1 MRLSDDNICAYHKKA
16 LPLCLKRVKY
26 CYLPPMKLLTANRAN
41 KLLYNFLKV
50 NKLSGNVL
58 LPANVCPDVVKTL
71 HHAGLSTTFVDLQV
85 DNLCINQ
92 EVVLAEAKEA
102 SMLLFVHTYGIE
114 HDFYAFFEQVREQ
127 NPDIVIVDDKCL
139 CLPDL
144 DVKDSPADL
153 VLYSTGER
161 KMVNLGGGAIGYLA
175 DQWEYDEVRVEESE
189 LLSNELW
196 LLDPKQLYM
205 KMDAI
210 IAHKEKLNT
219 IYRALLPEAI
229 QLPDAYQHWRFHIL
243 VPNQQEVL
251 AALAAEC
258 IPVDSTYPAQD
269 EACVVASNLHMLAIP
284 LYNDK
289 HLTQEQ
295 ATRACEIIKECL

>member
-1 MRLSDDNICAYHKKA
+1 
-16 LPLCLKRVKY
+16 
-26 CYLPPMKLLTANRAN
+26 MKLLTANRAN

-50 NKLSGNVL
+50 NNLSGNVL

-85 DNLCINQ
+85 DNLCIHQ
-92 EVVLAEAKEA
+92 EAVLRLAREA

-114 HDFYAFFEQVREQ
+114 HDFYSFFEQVREQ

-144 DVKDSPADL
+144 DVKDSAADL
-153 VLYSTGER
+153 VLYSTGEN
-161 KMVNLGGGAIGYLA
+161 KMINLGGGAIGYLA

-189 LLSNELW
+189 LLSNELS

-219 IYRALLPEAI
+219 IYRAMLPEAI
-229 QLPDAYQHWRFHIL
+229 QLPDAYQHWRFNIL
-243 VPNQQEVL
+243 VPNQEQVL
-251 AALAAEC
+251 AALAAEG
-258 IPVDSTYPAQD
+258 IPADCAYPSQD
-269 EACVVASNLHMLAIP
+269 EACVVASNLHTLSVN

-289 HLTQEQ
+289 HLTPDQ
-295 ATRACEIIKECL
+295 ATRACEIIKECM

>member
-1 MRLSDDNICAYHKKA
+1 
-16 LPLCLKRVKY
+16 
-26 CYLPPMKLLTANRAN
+26 MKLLTANRAN
-41 KLLYNFLKV
+41 KILYNFLKV
-50 NKLSGNVL
+50 NNISGNVL
-58 LPANVCPDVVKTL
+58 LPANICSDVVKTL
-71 HHAGLSTTFVDLQV
+71 QYAGLTTTFVDLQV

-92 EVVLAEAKEA
+92 EALLAMAKEA

-127 NPDIVIVDDKCL
+127 NPDIIIVDDKCL

-144 DVKDSPADL
+144 DVKDSAADL
-153 VLYSTGER
+153 VLYSTGEN
-161 KMVNLGGGAIGYLA
+161 KMINLGGGAIGYLA

-219 IYRALLPEAI
+219 IYRAMLPEAI
-229 QLPDAYQHWRFHIL
+229 QLPDAYQHWRFNIL
-243 VPNQQEVL
+243 VPNQEQVL
-251 AALAAEC
+251 AALAAEG
-258 IPVDSTYPAQD
+258 IPADCAYPSQD
-269 EACVVASNLHMLAIP
+269 EACVVASNLHTLSVN

-289 HLTQEQ
+289 HLTPDQ

>member
-1 MRLSDDNICAYHKKA
+1 
-16 LPLCLKRVKY
+16 
-26 CYLPPMKLLTANRAN
+26 MKLLTANRAN

-50 NKLSGNVL
+50 NNLSGNVL

-71 HHAGLSTTFVDLQV
+71 HHAGLTTTFVDLQV
-85 DNLCINQ
+85 DNLCISQ
-92 EVVLAEAKEA
+92 EAVLRLAKEA
-102 SMLLFVHTYGIE
+102 SILLFVHTYGIE

-127 NPDIVIVDDKCL
+127 NPDIIIVDDKCL

-144 DVKDSPADL
+144 DVKDSAADL
-153 VLYSTGER
+153 VLYSTGEN
-161 KMVNLGGGAIGYLA
+161 KMINLGGGAIGYLA

-219 IYRALLPEAI
+219 IYRAMLPEAI
-229 QLPDAYQHWRFHIL
+229 QLPDAYQHWRFNIL
-243 VPNQQEVL
+243 VPNQEQVL
-251 AALAAEC
+251 AALAAEG
-258 IPVDSTYPAQD
+258 IPADCAYPSQD
-269 EACVVASNLHMLAIP
+269 EACVVASNLHTFSVN

-289 HLTQEQ
+289 HLTPEQ

>member
-1 MRLSDDNICAYHKKA
+1 
-16 LPLCLKRVKY
+16 
-26 CYLPPMKLLTANRAN
+26 MKLLTANRAT

-50 NKLSGNVL
+50 NNISGKVL
-58 LPANVCPDVVKTL
+58 LPANICPEVVKTL
-71 HHAGLSTTFVDLQV
+71 HYAGMTTTFIDLQV
-85 DNLCINQ
+85 ETLCINQ
-92 EVVLAEAKEA
+92 EAVLAAAKDA

-127 NPDIVIVDDKCL
+127 NPNIIIVDDKCL

-144 DVKDSPADL
+144 EVKDSAADL
-153 VLYSTGER
+153 VLYSTGEK

-175 DQWEYDEVRVEESE
+175 DKWEYDEVEVEESD

-219 IYRALLPEAI
+219 IYRAMLPEAI
-229 QLPDAYQHWRFHIL
+229 QLPDAYQHWRFNIL
-243 VPNQQEVL
+243 VPNKQQIL
-251 AALAAEC
+251 DALAAED
-258 IPVDSTYPAQD
+258 IPAESVCPALD
-269 EACVVASNLHMLAIP
+269 GACVVANNLHALAIN
-284 LYNDK
+284 LFNDK
-289 HLTQEQ
+289 RQTQEQ
-295 ATRACEIIKECL
+295 AIRACEIILECIE

>member
-1 MRLSDDNICAYHKKA
+1 
-16 LPLCLKRVKY
+16 
-26 CYLPPMKLLTANRAN
+26 MKLLTANRAT

-50 NKLSGNVL
+50 NNISGNVL
-58 LPANVCPDVVKTL
+58 LPANICPDVVKTL
-71 HHAGLSTTFVDLQV
+71 HYAGMTTTFIDLQV
-85 DNLCINQ
+85 ETLCINQ
-92 EVVLAEAKEA
+92 EAVLTAAKDA

-127 NPDIVIVDDKCL
+127 NPNIIIVDDKCL

-144 DVKDSPADL
+144 EVKDIAADL
-153 VLYSTGER
+153 VLYSTGEK

-175 DQWEYDEVRVEESE
+175 DKWEYDEVEVEESD

-219 IYRALLPEAI
+219 IYRAMLPEAI
-229 QLPDAYQHWRFHIL
+229 QLPDAYQHWRFNIL
-243 VPNQQEVL
+243 VPNKQQIL
-251 AALAAEC
+251 DALAAED
-258 IPVDSTYPAQD
+258 IPAESVYPALD
-269 EACVVASNLHMLAIP
+269 GACVVANNLHALAIN
-284 LYNDK
+284 LFNDK
-289 HLTQEQ
+289 RQTQEQ
-295 ATRACEIIKECL
+295 AIRACEIICGRL

>member
-1 MRLSDDNICAYHKKA
+1 
-16 LPLCLKRVKY
+16 
-26 CYLPPMKLLTANRAN
+26 MKLLTANRAN
-41 KLLYNFLKV
+41 KILYNFLKV
-50 NKLSGNVL
+50 NNISGNVL
-58 LPANVCPDVVKTL
+58 LPANICSDVVETL
-71 HHAGLSTTFVDLQV
+71 QYAGLTTTFVDLQV

-92 EVVLAEAKEA
+92 EVVLAKAKEA

-114 HDFYAFFEQVREQ
+114 HDFYTFFEQVREQ
-127 NPDIVIVDDKCL
+127 NPDIIIVDDKCL

-144 DVKDSPADL
+144 DVKDSAADL
-153 VLYSTGER
+153 VLYSTGEN
-161 KMVNLGGGAIGYLA
+161 KMINLGGGAIGYLA

-205 KMDAI
+205 KMDSI

-219 IYRALLPEAI
+219 IYRAMLPEAI
-229 QLPDAYQHWRFHIL
+229 QLPDAYQHWRFNIL
-243 VPNQQEVL
+243 VPNQEQVL
-251 AALAAEC
+251 AALAAEG
-258 IPVDSTYPAQD
+258 IPADCAYPSQD
-269 EACVVASNLHMLAIP
+269 EACVVASNLHTLSVN

-289 HLTQEQ
+289 HLTPDQ

>member
-1 MRLSDDNICAYHKKA
+1 
-16 LPLCLKRVKY
+16 
-26 CYLPPMKLLTANRAN
+26 MKLLTANRAN

-50 NKLSGNVL
+50 NNLSGNVL

-85 DNLCINQ
+85 DNLCIHQ
-92 EVVLAEAKEA
+92 EAVLRLAKEA

-114 HDFYAFFEQVREQ
+114 HDFYTFFEQVREQ

-153 VLYSTGER
+153 VLYSTGEK

-175 DQWEYDEVRVEESE
+175 DKWEYDEVTVEDCEY
-189 LLSNELW
+189 LSNELW
-196 LLDPKQLYM
+196 LLDPKQLYL
-205 KMDAI
+205 KMDTI

-219 IYRALLPEAI
+219 VYRAMLPEAI
-229 QLPDAYQHWRFHIL
+229 QLPDAFQHWRFNIL
-243 VPNQQEVL
+243 VQNKQQIL
-251 AALAAEC
+251 DALAAEDLE
-258 IPVDSTYPAQD
+258 VESRYASLN
-269 EACVVASNLHMLAIP
+269 ESCVVASNLHAYVIH

-289 HLTQEQ
+289 CFTLEQ
-295 ATRACEIIKECL
+295 ACRACEIINALLSDKTAEED

>member
-1 MRLSDDNICAYHKKA
+1 
-16 LPLCLKRVKY
+16 
-26 CYLPPMKLLTANRAN
+26 MKLLTANRAN

-50 NKLSGNVL
+50 NHISGNVL

-71 HHAGLSTTFVDLQV
+71 HHAGLTTTFVDLQV
-85 DNLCINQ
+85 DNLCIIQ
-92 EVVLAEAKEA
+92 EAVLRLAKQA

-127 NPDIVIVDDKCL
+127 NPDIIIVDDKCL

-144 DVKDSPADL
+144 DVKDSAADL
-153 VLYSTGER
+153 VLYSTGEN
-161 KMVNLGGGAIGYLA
+161 KMINLGGGAIGYLA

-205 KMDAI
+205 KMDSI

-219 IYRALLPEAI
+219 IYRAMLPEAI
-229 QLPDAYQHWRFHIL
+229 QLPDAYQHWRFNIL
-243 VPNQQEVL
+243 VPNQEQVL
-251 AALAAEC
+251 AALAAEG
-258 IPVDSTYPAQD
+258 IPADCAYPSQD
-269 EACVVASNLHMLAIP
+269 EACVVASNLHTLSVN

-289 HLTQEQ
+289 NLTPDQ

>member
-1 MRLSDDNICAYHKKA
+1 
-16 LPLCLKRVKY
+16 
-26 CYLPPMKLLTANRAN
+26 MKLLTANRAN
-41 KLLYNFLKV
+41 KILYNFIKV

-58 LPANVCPDVVKTL
+58 LPANICSDVVKTL
-71 HHAGLSTTFVDLQV
+71 QYAGLTTTFVDLQV
-85 DNLCINQ
+85 DNLCINK
-92 EVVLAEAKEA
+92 EAVLAMAKEA

-127 NPDIVIVDDKCL
+127 NPDIIIVDDKCL

-144 DVKDSPADL
+144 DVKDSAADL
-153 VLYSTGER
+153 VLYSTGEN
-161 KMVNLGGGAIGYLA
+161 KMINLGGGAIGYLA

-219 IYRALLPEAI
+219 IYRAMLPEAI
-229 QLPDAYQHWRFHIL
+229 QLPDAYQHWRFNIL
-243 VPNQQEVL
+243 VPNQEQVL
-251 AALAAEC
+251 AALAAEG
-258 IPVDSTYPAQD
+258 IPADCAYPSQD
-269 EACVVASNLHMLAIP
+269 EACVVASNLHTLSVN

-289 HLTQEQ
+289 HLTPDQ

>member
-1 MRLSDDNICAYHKKA
+1 
-16 LPLCLKRVKY
+16 
-26 CYLPPMKLLTANRAN
+26 MKLLTANRAN

-50 NKLSGNVL
+50 NNVSGNVL

-92 EVVLAEAKEA
+92 EAVLAMAKEA

-114 HDFYAFFEQVREQ
+114 HDFYTFFEQVREQ
-127 NPDIVIVDDKCL
+127 NPDIIIVDDQCL

-144 DVKDSPADL
+144 DVKDSAADL

-219 IYRALLPEAI
+219 IYRAMLPEAI
-229 QLPDAYQHWRFHIL
+229 QLPDAYQHWRFNIL

-251 AALAAEC
+251 AALAAEG
-258 IPVDSTYPAQD
+258 IPADCAYPSQD
-269 EACVVASNLHMLAIP
+269 EACVVASNLHTLSVN

-289 HLTQEQ
+289 HLTPDQ
-295 ATRACEIIKECL
+295 ATRACEIIKRCL

>member
-1 MRLSDDNICAYHKKA
+1 
-16 LPLCLKRVKY
+16 
-26 CYLPPMKLLTANRAN
+26 MKLLTANRAN

-50 NKLSGNVL
+50 NNVSGNVL
-58 LPANVCPDVVKTL
+58 LPANICSDVVKTL
-71 HHAGLSTTFVDLQV
+71 QYAGLTTTFVDLQV

-92 EVVLAEAKEA
+92 EAVLAMAKEA

-127 NPDIVIVDDKCL
+127 NPDIIIVDDKCL

-144 DVKDSPADL
+144 DVKDSAADL
-153 VLYSTGER
+153 VLYSTGEN
-161 KMVNLGGGAIGYLA
+161 KMINLGGGAIGYLA

-219 IYRALLPEAI
+219 IYRAMLPEAI
-229 QLPDAYQHWRFHIL
+229 QLPDAYQHWRFNIL
-243 VPNQQEVL
+243 VPNQEQVL
-251 AALAAEC
+251 AALAAEG
-258 IPVDSTYPAQD
+258 IPADCAYPSQD
-269 EACVVASNLHMLAIP
+269 EACVVASNLHTLSVN

-289 HLTQEQ
+289 HLTPDQ